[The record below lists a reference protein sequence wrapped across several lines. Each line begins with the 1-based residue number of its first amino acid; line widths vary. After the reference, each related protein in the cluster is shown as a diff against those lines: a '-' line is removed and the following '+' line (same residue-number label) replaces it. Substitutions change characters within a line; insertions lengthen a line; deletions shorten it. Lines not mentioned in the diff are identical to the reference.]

1 MNNPFCHYRESGN
14 PVQLGWLDSR
24 FRGSDGFLP
33 LSVKWASSLLFA
45 CCLISSVYAAPLPT
59 VVRNALQQAHIPSD
73 SIGIEVHEVGARKPL
88 ISVNAQRPMNP
99 ASTMK
104 LLTTYAALDILG
116 PAYTWKTEAYLDGE
130 LKDGVLQ
137 GNLILKGYG
146 DPKFTIEQFWLW
158 LHELRA
164 RGLREIRGDVVLDR
178 SFFDLPAHDP
188 AAFDN
193 DPVRAYNVGPDALL
207 LNFNTLRLRY
217 LPDGNTLKVIS
228 EPALGGVTLD
238 NRLAPQPA
246 PHPSKGGC
254 DNWDDAIRVQPDGDS
269 VILQGSY
276 PGECG
281 EREQNLSV
289 MPHTRYVAAV
299 FRALWQEMGGTLQG
313 KIREGVAGNSAQ
325 LFATHLSEPLSAV
338 IRDINKFSN
347 NVMARQLFLTLG
359 AKESASLARSTQA
372 VHDWLQKKQFDFP
385 ELVLENGAG
394 LSRNERLSAQ
404 HLAQLLQSAAAHPLS
419 AELQSSL
426 PILGV
431 DGTVKKRLRESPA
444 ASHAHLKTGTLEGVK
459 TVAGY
464 VRSRTGREWAVVFFI
479 AHPNARH
486 GQAAQDAL
494 IEWVQG
500 R

>member
-1 MNNPFCHYRESGN
+1 M
-14 PVQLGWLDSR
+14 R
-24 FRGSDGFLP
+24 FMHTLIAALFVAFNAHAATLP
-33 LSVKWASSLLFA
+33 PSV
-45 CCLISSVYAAPLPT
+45 
-59 VVRNALQQAHIPSD
+59 RDALQQAHIPLD
-73 SIGIEVHEVGARKPL
+73 SVGLEVREVNARKPL
-88 ISVNAQRPMNP
+88 ISINATQAMNP

-158 LHELRA
+158 LSELRA
-164 RGLREIRGDVVLDR
+164 RGLREISGDLVLDR

-193 DPVRAYNVGPDALL
+193 DPMRAYNVGPDALL

-217 LPDGNTLKVIS
+217 LPDGNALKIIS
-228 EPALGGVTLD
+228 EPSLDGIKLD
-238 NRLAPQPA
+238 NQLTPQTI

-254 DNWDDAIRVQPDGDS
+254 DKWDDTIRVQPDGDS
-269 VILQGSY
+269 VILQGGY

-281 EREQNLSV
+281 EHEQNLSV
-289 MPHTRYVAAV
+289 MPHTRYVEAV
-299 FRALWQEMGGTLQG
+299 FRALWQELGGTLHG
-313 KIREGVAGNSAQ
+313 KLREEVVSSNAQ
-325 LFATHLSEPLSAV
+325 LFATHLSDPLSTV

-359 AKESASLARSTQA
+359 VTTSTSSFLAVTSDLEALPPSRVASSSIREGATFTNLARSTQA
-372 VHDWLQKKQFDFP
+372 VHDWLQKQHLDFP
-385 ELVLENGAG
+385 ELALENGAG
-394 LSRNERLSAQ
+394 LSRTERISPHSMAL
-404 HLAQLLQSAAAHPLS
+404 LLQSAANHPLS
-419 AELQSSL
+419 AELQASL
-426 PILGV
+426 PIVGV
-431 DGTVKKRLRESPA
+431 DGSMKKRLRESA
-444 ASHAHLKTGTLEGVK
+444 AANHAHLKTGTLEGVK

-464 VRSRTGREWAVVFFI
+464 VRSRNGKEWVVVFFI
-479 AHPNARH
+479 AHPNAKY